1 MRSWSCNRI
10 QFHPILENERV
21 KLKEKLNSTNLIVIK
36 IEVNILKKPVL
47 HLNL

>member
-1 MRSWSCNRI
+1 MMSWSCDRI
-10 QFHPILENERV
+10 QLHPILENERV

-36 IEVNILKKPVL
+36 IKVNIKKPVL